1 MFIGHYAAGFA
12 AKRVAPRL
20 SLGWAILAAQLV
32 DLLWPIFLL
41 LDIEHVRIAPGD
53 TAFTP
58 LDFYDYPWTHS
69 LVTGIGWG
77 LVLTVVVYLATKYP
91 RGALVAGV
99 LVVSHWLL
107 DAVAHRPDL
116 PLVPGGETRVGL
128 GLWNSV
134 PSTVLVEL
142 LLFGIGVALYL
153 RATRAVDRIGRWAL
167 VGLIVFLLV
176 VNVANIT
183 SPPPPSVETIAW
195 AGLLLWLLPLW
206 GWWIDRHRAAVEAS
220 A

>member
-12 AKRVAPRL
+12 AKRAAPRL
-20 SLGWAILAAQLV
+20 SLGWALLAAQLV
-32 DLLWPIFLL
+32 DLIWPIFLL
-41 LDIEHVRIAPGD
+41 FGIEHVRIAPGI

-69 LVTGIGWG
+69 LVMCVAWG
-77 LVLTVVVYLATKYP
+77 VALAIVVFLVTKEA
-91 RGALVAGV
+91 RNAVIAGV

-116 PLVPGGETRVGL
+116 PLVPGGETKIGL
-128 GLWNSV
+128 GLWSSIT
-134 PSTVLVEL
+134 STVVVEL
-142 LLFGIGVALYL
+142 LLFGIGVAVYL
-153 RATRAVDRIGRWAL
+153 HATRAVDRIGRWAL

-176 VNVANIT
+176 INVANVL
-183 SPPPPSVETIAW
+183 SPPPPSVDAIAW

-206 GWWIDRHRAAVEAS
+206 GWWIDRHRAVEVS
-220 A
+220 